1 MVRLLPQ
8 YRGVR
13 IKPYIRHMNYILFV
27 FFFSP
32 FFVAVLFYMYLHIK
46 DYQVFD
52 YVQIGLTV
60 GLCLLSVCLSIYL
73 TCFLQ
78 EVTLFFKKMDR
89 LGKLFIYLF

>member
-13 IKPYIRHMNYILFV
+13 IKPYMRHMNYILFG

-46 DYQVFD
+46 DYQVLD

-60 GLCLLSVCLSIYL
+60 GLFLLSV
-73 TCFLQ
+73 FFN
-78 EVTLFFKKMDR
+78 LFNLVFAR
-89 LGKLFIYLF
+89 SHTIF